1 MLAILKDEEANVRSC
16 FDWVDVDET
25 VGWEPMM
32 GRVVARDTLE
42 WKLGQLKAEA
52 ARVERELKWR
62 AWPVARQSAFMV

>member
-52 ARVERELKWR
+52 ARVERELK
-62 AWPVARQSAFMV
+62 

>member
-1 MLAILKDEEANVRSC
+1 MRSC

-52 ARVERELKWR
+52 ARVERELK
-62 AWPVARQSAFMV
+62 